1 MVDFLVMGNGSAVIC
16 KNVFPLIKE
25 RRVFLGVTLFCGKM
39 PSFFYRD
46 GSSFQVNSIAW
57 FTSFDVRS
65 NKFLDFKRIYR
76 EGDYKRFDER
86 PDIINIDRTEDI
98 PDGYYG
104 LMGVPVTFL
113 NKWNPEQ
120 FDVIGIAHS
129 GIGKY
134 DSFIPYVDNEWKYPR
149 ILIRKK

>member
-1 MVDFLVMGNGSAVIC
+1 M
-16 KNVFPLIKE
+16 
-25 RRVFLGVTLFCGKM
+25 
-39 PSFFYRD
+39 
-46 GSSFQVNSIAW
+46 NSIAW

>member
-1 MVDFLVMGNGSAVIC
+1 ML
-16 KNVFPLIKE
+16 
-25 RRVFLGVTLFCGKM
+25 
-39 PSFFYRD
+39 
-46 GSSFQVNSIAW
+46 
-57 FTSFDVRS
+57 
-65 NKFLDFKRIYR
+65 
-76 EGDYKRFDER
+76 
-86 PDIINIDRTEDI
+86 
-98 PDGYYG
+98 
-104 LMGVPVTFL
+104 TFL